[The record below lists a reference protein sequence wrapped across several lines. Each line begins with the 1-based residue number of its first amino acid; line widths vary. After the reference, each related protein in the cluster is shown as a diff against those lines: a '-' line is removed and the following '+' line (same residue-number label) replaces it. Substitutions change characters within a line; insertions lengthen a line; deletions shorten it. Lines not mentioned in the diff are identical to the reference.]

1 MCHRLHQ
8 PGWHTGVHL
17 PEPFCFFPLRGSI
30 QWERCVSH
38 QSVSQCTSQHHQTA
52 KQRTGP
58 GALLSFCRH
67 RWVWW
72 SISDILCSAFSKL
85 SHVSP
90 HKAVQSTDCTSATQ
104 PTRRFLGTPFF
115 AMGSGCVT
123 PQCQRAQSPIPSPS
137 SHHSRSP
144 AASIHPPAPGAAHC
158 IPSSETQCQRNFA
171 QARSST
177 AAEHGLTH
185 SSLPAVNNVC
195 IRV

>member
-38 QSVSQCTSQHHQTA
+38 QSVSHCTSQHHQTA

-58 GALLSFCRH
+58 GALLSSCRH

-115 AMGSGCVT
+115 AMGSGCAKGPKAPFRPPAHTIPVPLQPPSI
-123 PQCQRAQSPIPSPS
+123 PQHRVLLTA
-137 SHHSRSP
+137 SP
-144 AASIHPPAPGAAHC
+144 AVKLSVRGTLPRHAPPLLL
-158 IPSSETQCQRNFA
+158 
-171 QARSST
+171 ST
-177 AAEHGLTH
+177 G
-185 SSLPAVNNVC
+185 
-195 IRV
+195 